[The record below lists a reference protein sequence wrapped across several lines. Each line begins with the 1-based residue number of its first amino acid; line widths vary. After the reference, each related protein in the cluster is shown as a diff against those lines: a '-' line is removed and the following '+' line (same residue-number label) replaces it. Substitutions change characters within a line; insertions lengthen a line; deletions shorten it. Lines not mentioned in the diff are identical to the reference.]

1 MANDKETLRREYIAL
16 IGYDPFEDD
25 PSMTVDDVR
34 EIIADY
40 KHNVALYGDVTDGGF
55 GPYVPDLYQTR
66 ADVDADMDDGRY
78 PGWTSMQSAA
88 RDAW

>member
-1 MANDKETLRREYIAL
+1 MANEKEALRREYVAL

-25 PSMTVDDVR
+25 PSMTADEVW

-40 KHNVALYGDVTDGGF
+40 KRTF
-55 GPYVPDLYQTR
+55 
-66 ADVDADMDDGRY
+66 VDADDDAGRY
-78 PGWTSMQSAA
+78 AGWHSMQSAV

>member
-1 MANDKETLRREYIAL
+1 MANDKEALRREYIAL

-25 PSMTVDDVR
+25 PSMTVDEVR

-40 KHNVALYGDVTDGGF
+40 KHNVALYGNVTDGGY

-66 ADVDADMDDGRY
+66 ADIDCEPDAY

>member
-1 MANDKETLRREYIAL
+1 MQRETLRQEYIRL

-25 PSMTVDDVR
+25 PSMTVDEVR

-55 GPYVPDLYQTR
+55 GPYVPDLHQTR
-66 ADVDADMDDGRY
+66 ADVDCDVDDFNWFGSRHHY
-78 PGWTSMQSAA
+78 
-88 RDAW
+88 

>member
-1 MANDKETLRREYIAL
+1 MAIDKETVRAEYIAL

-25 PSMTVDDVR
+25 PSMTVDEVR

-66 ADVDADMDDGRY
+66 ADVDTDDDGRY
-78 PGWTSMQSAA
+78 PGWTSMQSAT